1 MKVQKSELNRKISIK
16 LIVLISFLM
25 FAGASAENVETTVRG
40 RKTLTNIVES
50 VKNVGTSSKIC
61 IFENEVNSWCFT

>member
-1 MKVQKSELNRKISIK
+1 MKEQKSELNRKISIK
-16 LIVLISFLM
+16 LILLISFLM
-25 FAGASAENVETTVRG
+25 FAGTSAENVETTVRG

>member
-1 MKVQKSELNRKISIK
+1 MKEQKPELNRRISIK

-25 FAGASAENVETTVRG
+25 FAGASAGNVETTVRG

>member
-1 MKVQKSELNRKISIK
+1 MKEQKPELNRKISIK
-16 LIVLISFLM
+16 LTMLISFLM

>member
-1 MKVQKSELNRKISIK
+1 MKEQKSELNRKISIK

-25 FAGASAENVETTVRG
+25 FAGTSAENVETTVRG